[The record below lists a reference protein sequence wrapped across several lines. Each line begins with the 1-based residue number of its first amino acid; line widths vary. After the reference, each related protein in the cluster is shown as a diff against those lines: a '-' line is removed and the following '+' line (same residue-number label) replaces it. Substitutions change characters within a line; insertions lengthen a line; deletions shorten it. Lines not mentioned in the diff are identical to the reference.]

1 MENFYK
7 NNKLIIQNT
16 SKKEVIFDITSQDVS
31 IDSFSISKQWEYEKW
46 SILAVVKKYQDSLF
60 YNLNL
65 DWYKVVIITN
75 DTFEFNEE
83 FLSFFWDIDLLIL
96 PWSKNSI
103 KIYENLEAKI
113 VLPFWEWKDIFFTSI
128 SQHKEEVET
137 HKIKWAILWDVTE
150 FVNLKIG

>member
-1 MENFYK
+1 MEIFYK

-16 SKKEVIFDITSQDVS
+16 SKKEVIFDITSQDIS
-31 IDSFSISKQWEYEKW
+31 IDLFSISKQGEYEKG
-46 SILAVVKKYQDSLF
+46 SILAVVKKHNGSLF

-65 DWYKVVIITN
+65 DGYKVVIITN

-83 FLSFFWDIDLLIL
+83 FLSFFGDIDLLIL
-96 PWSKNSI
+96 PGSKNSI

-113 VLPFWEWKDIFFTSI
+113 VLPFGEGKDIFFTSI
-128 SQHKEEVET
+128 SQHKEEVES
-137 HKIKWAILWDVTE
+137 HKIKGAILGDVTE